1 MGKKRE
7 KTKEERIKA
16 EIKNLRAQIAGL
28 DPKRKAIAEGLIERA
43 AFMRVSLDD
52 MELDLVEKGFT
63 EMFSQSP
70 TQKEYERR
78 RPTADTYNS
87 MNASYQKIIRQLTD
101 LLPKENDGKPNNGD
115 EDDGFED
122 FVNGR
127 GDV

>member
-1 MGKKRE
+1 MGKTKE

-16 EIKNLRAQIAGL
+16 EAKRLSAQIAGL
-28 DPKRKAIAEGLIERA
+28 DPQRKAIARGLIERA

-52 MELDLVEKGFT
+52 METDLVEKGFT

-70 TQKEYERR
+70 TQKAYERR

-87 MNASYQKIIRQLTD
+87 MNAGYQKIIRQLTD
-101 LLPKENDGKPNNGD
+101 LLPKENEGKPNNGED
-115 EDDGFED
+115 DDGFED

-127 GDV
+127 GDA